1 MIFRFKF
8 CSELSNYYYIMK
20 KPCLNCFYFG
30 WLKLA
35 IFWMRFLR
43 IDQCL
48 PVTESTFSHNSCQTS
63 PTPPHNLPTWYV
75 NEFLVDSKT
84 KKAEP
89 RTKMALKKAPFK
101 VENNEVWFLSWFY
114 LADAT
119 RQFHLTFRYYYI
131 QIQILF

>member
-1 MIFRFKF
+1 MQEKGIQFPNGLFNFRSL
-8 CSELSNYYYIMK
+8 CV
-20 KPCLNCFYFG
+20 
-30 WLKLA
+30 
-35 IFWMRFLR
+35 
-43 IDQCL
+43 L

-101 VENNEVWFLSWFY
+101 VENNEVLSSCS
-114 LADAT
+114 
-119 RQFHLTFRYYYI
+119 
-131 QIQILF
+131 